1 MSERLFIVDNKRVW
15 CVDQQTGEIV
25 WMESI
30 GGMMK
35 GGAIDAV
42 MLEGNR
48 LFVCAERRMH
58 CLDADTG
65 IEHWAIDLEGVADNK
80 VLQTRGHPIVNRT
93 INAAGTA

>member
-15 CVDQQTGEIV
+15 CVDQQSGEII
-25 WMESI
+25 WMEPI

-35 GGAIDAV
+35 GGAIDAM

-65 IEHWAIDLEGVADNK
+65 IEHWAIDLEGIADNK
-80 VLQTRGHPIVNRT
+80 SILTHSHPIVNRT

>member
-1 MSERLFIVDNKRVW
+1 MNERLFIVDNKRVW

-25 WMESI
+25 WMEAI

-35 GGAIDAV
+35 GGAIEAV

-48 LFVCAERRMH
+48 LFVCAERQMH

-65 IEHWAIDLEGVADNK
+65 IEHWAIDLEGMASNK
-80 VLQTRGHPIVNRT
+80 SMVTRSHPIVNRT
-93 INAAGTA
+93 ISAMGTA